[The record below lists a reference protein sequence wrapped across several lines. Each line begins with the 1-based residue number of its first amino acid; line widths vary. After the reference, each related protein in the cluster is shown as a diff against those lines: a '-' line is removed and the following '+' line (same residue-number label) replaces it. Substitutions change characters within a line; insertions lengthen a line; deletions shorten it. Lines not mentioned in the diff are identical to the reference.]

1 MALRPIDNALPIAA
15 ERPKK
20 QAKISAP
27 PHKEKPNFGVND
39 ENNVPMPPPITA
51 DSSIDYIPSENLKPF
66 PDPDIKIQGL
76 VGGLESKDWLKVCES
91 LNDARQLALFHPN
104 ILLPVL
110 EKVMLVMVKAIK
122 NPRSAL
128 CKTSI
133 MASSDIFKAF
143 GEKLLEPAISNI
155 FDNLLLQLLLKGSQD
170 KKFVCEE
177 ADRTLKTMV
186 ESTSPLL
193 LLRKLRAY
201 VGHSNLRV
209 RAKAAVSISNCV
221 SKMDLEGMKE
231 FGLAELIQTA
241 ANLLN
246 DKLPEAREAARSIVI
261 SSYEALVENEEQKQ
275 ETWQSFCQ
283 SNLPAIHAQAIVK
296 IPLSGKMEPYLDL

>member
-1 MALRPIDNALPIAA
+1 MALRPIDNALPITP

-20 QAKISAP
+20 QAKVTVL
-27 PHKEKPNFGVND
+27 PHKEKADFGVND
-39 ENNVPMPPPITA
+39 ENNVPLPPPLTA
-51 DSSIDYIPSENLKPF
+51 DSSIDYTPSENLKPF
-66 PDPDIKIQGL
+66 PDPDVKIQGL
-76 VGGLESKDWLKVCES
+76 VGGLDSKDWLKMCES
-91 LNDARQLALFHPN
+91 LNDVRRLALFHSN
-104 ILLPVL
+104 ILLPILENVMPVL
-110 EKVMLVMVKAIK
+110 VKAIK

-143 GEKLLEPAISNI
+143 GEKLLEPAISAV
-155 FDNLLLQLLLKGSQD
+155 FDILLLQLLLKAIQD

-186 ESTSPLL
+186 DSMSPLL
-193 LLRKLRAY
+193 LLHKLQAY

-231 FGLAELIQTA
+231 FGLVSLIQTA

-246 DKLPEAREAARSIVI
+246 DKLPEAREAARSIVV
-261 SSYEALVENEEQKQ
+261 SSYEALVENEEQKKDSW
-275 ETWQSFCQ
+275 ESFCQ
-283 SNLPAIHAQAIVK
+283 SNLPAIYVQAVVK
-296 IPLSGKMEPYLDL
+296 IVSS